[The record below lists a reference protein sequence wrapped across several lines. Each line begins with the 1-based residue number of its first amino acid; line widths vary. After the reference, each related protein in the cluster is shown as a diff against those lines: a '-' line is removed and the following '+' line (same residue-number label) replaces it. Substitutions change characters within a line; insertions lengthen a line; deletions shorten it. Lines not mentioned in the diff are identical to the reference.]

1 MHVSGGS
8 KVLLFQEL
16 INQIVTVAYNGS
28 GRAFPTNGPFF
39 PTNGKIFPTN
49 GPSSSQSGLIF
60 SKPVKGVSTLSALQ
74 PARTLA
80 SVSILKE
87 GPDQISRRG
96 FIFQNHALKPIKS
109 LKEDSE
115 QLT

>member
-1 MHVSGGS
+1 MPVSGGS
-8 KVLLFQEL
+8 KVLLFQGL

-39 PTNGKIFPTN
+39 PTNGMILPTN
-49 GPSSSQSGLIF
+49 GPSSPQSGLILP
-60 SKPVKGVSTLSALQ
+60 KPAQGVSTLRALQ
-74 PARTLA
+74 PARTQA

-87 GPDQISRRG
+87 GPDQVSRRG
-96 FIFQNHALKPIKS
+96 FFFQNHALKPIKS
-109 LKEDSE
+109 LKEDTK